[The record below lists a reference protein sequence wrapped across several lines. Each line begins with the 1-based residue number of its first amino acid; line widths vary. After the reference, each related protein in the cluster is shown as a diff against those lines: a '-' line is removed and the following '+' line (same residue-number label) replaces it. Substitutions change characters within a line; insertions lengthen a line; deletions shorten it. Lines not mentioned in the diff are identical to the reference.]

1 MEWVKLQTLFD
12 SKEKA
17 LKTASIVAT
26 TESRLAS
33 EQRGPQY
40 EVETTVEQVQ
50 DKWQVSWRKVLVGFK
65 TGGCGGC
72 QSCQAKP
79 PVPKQSGQN
88 KGKVIPFK
96 RPAANNK

>member
-26 TESRLAS
+26 TESRLLNQ
-33 EQRGPQY
+33 QRGPQY
-40 EVETTVEQVQ
+40 EVETRVEQAE
-50 DKWQVSWRKVLVGFK
+50 DKWQVSWRKVFTGFK

-72 QSCQAKP
+72 QSCQTKTPEPEQQAR
-79 PVPKQSGQN
+79 N
-88 KGKVIPFK
+88 TGKVIPFRK
-96 RPAANNK
+96 PSAENK